1 MLNDDSKL
9 IRLAGIAENSLVNG
23 KGLRKVFFSQGCSH
37 HCEGCF
43 NQHTWEFAGG
53 RMFDM
58 DELVQKVKDEP
69 FLDGV
74 TFSGGDPFQQADKF
88 AYLAKKLHEANI
100 NIWAY
105 TGYTFE
111 ELMKLA
117 QTNPHIK
124 EMINNVDV
132 IVDGR
137 FMKDKMSENLKYCG
151 SSNQRVID
159 VKSSLNENK
168 IILFKD

>member
-69 FLDGV
+69 FLDGA

-124 EMINNVDV
+124 QMINNVDV

>member
-117 QTNPHIK
+117 QINPHIK
-124 EMINNVDV
+124 QMINNVDV

>member
-124 EMINNVDV
+124 QMINNVDV

-168 IILFKD
+168 IILFKE

>member
-111 ELMKLA
+111 ELIQLDSVYSRTLKA
-117 QTNPHIK
+117 NNITNPLQK
-124 EMINNVDV
+124 EA
-132 IVDGR
+132 
-137 FMKDKMSENLKYCG
+137 
-151 SSNQRVID
+151 
-159 VKSSLNENK
+159 VKTLCK
-168 IILFKD
+168 IH

>member
-58 DELVQKVKDEP
+58 DELIQKVKDEP

-124 EMINNVDV
+124 QMINNVDV

>member
-37 HCEGCF
+37 HCDGCF

-124 EMINNVDV
+124 QMINNVDV

>member
-43 NQHTWEFAGG
+43 NQHTWEFVGG

-124 EMINNVDV
+124 QMINNVDV
-132 IVDGR
+132 VVDGR

>member
-9 IRLAGIAENSLVNG
+9 IRLVNG

-74 TFSGGDPFQQADKF
+74 TFSGGDHFQQADKF

-105 TGYTFE
+105 T
-111 ELMKLA
+111 
-117 QTNPHIK
+117 
-124 EMINNVDV
+124 D
-132 IVDGR
+132 
-137 FMKDKMSENLKYCG
+137 
-151 SSNQRVID
+151 
-159 VKSSLNENK
+159 
-168 IILFKD
+168 

>member
-105 TGYTFE
+105 TGYKFE

>member
-58 DELVQKVKDEP
+58 DKKKKKVKDEP

-124 EMINNVDV
+124 QMINNVDV

>member
-159 VKSSLNENK
+159 VKTSLNENK

>member
-1 MLNDDSKL
+1 MFNDDSKL

-124 EMINNVDV
+124 QMINNVDV

>member
-43 NQHTWEFAGG
+43 NQHTWEFVGG

-124 EMINNVDV
+124 QMINNVDV

>member
-53 RMFDM
+53 RMFNM

-117 QTNPHIK
+117 QTNHRIK
-124 EMINNVDV
+124 QMINNVDV

>member
-117 QTNPHIK
+117 QTNPNIK
-124 EMINNVDV
+124 QMINNVDV

>member
-124 EMINNVDV
+124 QMINNVDV
-132 IVDGR
+132 VVDGR